1 MELEELDDDVF
12 GPMAAPTTTT
22 RTTGSIGHVKLAH
35 FDQDPE
41 ESSERKPFLE
51 RPAFGPQVSRA
62 SLRRHK
68 SHHSAVELNG
78 SHLSIVDKTLL
89 PNEGE
94 PIYANMPKCN
104 FARVSE
110 CNKTISISLF

>member
-12 GPMAAPTTTT
+12 EPTATPTATTTT
-22 RTTGSIGHVKLAH
+22 STTTTTTTSSIRHVKLPH
-35 FDQDPE
+35 FDHEPQQ
-41 ESSERKPFLE
+41 SSERKPFLE

-89 PNEGE
+89 PNEDE

-104 FARVSE
+104 FTR
-110 CNKTISISLF
+110 L